1 MPITN
6 INIKVS
12 CLLLTDVDKIPVP
25 KAQCLCTHIYTHTQR
40 PPMLSV
46 NAVSALYSVHNYSG
60 DMCAAEVVA
69 FPYTYDSL
77 QAGYT

>member
-1 MPITN
+1 M
-6 INIKVS
+6 
-12 CLLLTDVDKIPVP
+12 
-25 KAQCLCTHIYTHTQR
+25 YTHLYPHTETTYVVT
-40 PPMLSV
+40 V

-60 DMCAAEVVA
+60 DICAAGVVA